1 MPLFFLK
8 HSLNPFQ
15 AQSRSVYDGD
25 GGSRTHDLLNA
36 ISNPNIF

>member
-15 AQSRSVYDGD
+15 AQICSDDDGD

-36 ISNPNIF
+36 ISNLSIF